1 MKRVNF
7 ETALLAKQYGFN
19 CPCPVIYNNIGEQ
32 IALRYWEGHCPVD
45 DSDKFFSDTLGL
57 ANCFVKN
64 SHYIEKS
71 IDKVACPTQEEL
83 KDWFRVEQNLL
94 IEIFPVTNG
103 SEWMYEIRTIV
114 KTKDNSTHFE
124 PNDYY
129 KSYEECLEYALKKS
143 FEFCQQIPYPK
154 IEY

>member
-1 MKRVNF
+1 MKRVTF
-7 ETALLAKQYGFN
+7 ETALMAKQYGFN
-19 CPCPVIYNNIGEQ
+19 YPTPVMYNNIGEQ
-32 IALRYWEGHCPVD
+32 IALRYWEGHSPVD

-57 ANCFVKN
+57 GNCFVKN
-64 SHYIEKS
+64 SHYVEKS
-71 IDKVACPTQEEL
+71 IDNVACPTQEEL
-83 KDWFRVEQNLL
+83 KDWFRVSQNLL

-103 SEWMYEIRTIV
+103 GEWMYEIRTII
-114 KTKDNSTHFE
+114 KTKDNSTHYE

-143 FEFCQQIPYPK
+143 FEFCQPINYPK